1 MLSTLVHNH
10 PVVKGLQWA
19 LHNATLCDDMIGF
32 SNRRLCGNSFHEYL
46 NFV

>member
-1 MLSTLVHNH
+1 MLFIVGA
-10 PVVKGLQWA
+10 KG
-19 LHNATLCDDMIGF
+19 TLCDDMIGF